1 MSDGKRINMDDAQR
15 SMAAQRD
22 RAAMSDAAKA
32 SIEDLYKQA
41 AEARDAAEQRALRL
55 DNENERLHDA
65 LDRMAMLVVRY
76 ERLHT
81 LMVSLDT
88 PKDSGDIDVA
98 CKLAAEADEAMY
110 DNEVARAAYERAKKA
125 CGPDAGK
132 E

>member
-1 MSDGKRINMDDAQR
+1 MSE
-15 SMAAQRD
+15 
-22 RAAMSDAAKA
+22 AAKA

-41 AEARDAAEQRALRL
+41 AEARDAMDKMLVRL
-55 DNENERLHDA
+55 ENENEHLRDA
-65 LDRMAMLVVRY
+65 LDRVAVLAVRY

-98 CKLAAEADEAMY
+98 CELAAEADEAMY

-125 CGPDAGK
+125 TKPEAGK